1 MVEKFFHLYCF
12 IIISIIIFYDFLYHD
27 FWGLRLIYTAKQIQC
42 GPELKK
48 ETDHLQIKQHGPI
61 NTAAEVE
68 RIDIRETHGSNSE
81 CLARD
86 QPGCHLIYNFF
97 VRQGIK
103 QYGMDFHPFQKQEA
117 QREGYC
123 PTKAGQHLIRNCIC
137 CPPKNNLQ
145 ITSQQYRVF
154 LLLRSHFRHSGRS
167 QRFAPI
173 RARQS
178 VLYI

>member
-61 NTAAEVE
+61 NTADEVE

-97 VRQGIK
+97 CKTRNKAVRNGFSPVPK
-103 QYGMDFHPFQKQEA
+103 TGGSEGRVLSYKGWTTFNSKLYLLPAQKQPA
-117 QREGYC
+117 
-123 PTKAGQHLIRNCIC
+123 N
-137 CPPKNNLQ
+137 
-145 ITSQQYRVF
+145 
-154 LLLRSHFRHSGRS
+154 
-167 QRFAPI
+167 
-173 RARQS
+173 
-178 VLYI
+178 YISTI